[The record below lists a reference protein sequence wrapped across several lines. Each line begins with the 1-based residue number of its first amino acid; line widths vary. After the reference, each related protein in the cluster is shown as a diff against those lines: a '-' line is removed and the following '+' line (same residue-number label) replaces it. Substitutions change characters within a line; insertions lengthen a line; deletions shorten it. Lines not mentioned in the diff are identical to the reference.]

1 MVDRNDALLREL
13 SDEMRADTYK
23 KLWESYKL
31 PIIAAILAIPLGT
44 LGWQVYDGQRRAAA
58 EAAGARFESA
68 RRLLVENK
76 VSDADKAFAA
86 LSADGPTGYAALAR
100 LHSAAA
106 LVKADKKAEA
116 VAAFDVI
123 GADDTA
129 GSTISDFAKLQA
141 ASLRLGTA
149 DWTEMQN
156 RLTAVMDE
164 KSAYQNLA
172 REIYGLA
179 AIKSG
184 NIEDARKA
192 FLLVLGDAK
201 SSQFQRERVQ
211 GHMSA
216 ILAADLARSA
226 KGSAPAVATDPA
238 KK

>member
-23 KLWESYKL
+23 KLWETYKL
-31 PIIAAILAIPLGT
+31 PIIAAIVAIPLGT
-44 LGWQVYDGQRRAAA
+44 FGWQIYDGQRRAAA

-76 VSDADKAFAA
+76 TADADKAFAA
-86 LSADGPTGYAALAR
+86 LSAEGPAGYAALAR
-100 LHSAAA
+100 LHTAAA

-116 VAAFDVI
+116 VVVFDDL
-123 GADDTA
+123 GADTA
-129 GSTISDFAKLQA
+129 VGSTISDFAKLQA
-141 ASLRLGTA
+141 ASLRLGAA

-156 RLTAVMDE
+156 RLTHVMDE

-179 AIKSG
+179 AIKAG
-184 NIEDARKA
+184 KVEDARKA

-211 GHMSA
+211 GHMTV
-216 ILAADLARSA
+216 ILAADLAKSA
-226 KGSAPAVATDPA
+226 AGSAPAVATDPA